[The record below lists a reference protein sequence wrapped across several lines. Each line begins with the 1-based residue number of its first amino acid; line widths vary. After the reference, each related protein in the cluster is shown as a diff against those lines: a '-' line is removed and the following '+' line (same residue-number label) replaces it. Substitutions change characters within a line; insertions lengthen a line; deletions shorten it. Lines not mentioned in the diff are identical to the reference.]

1 MTGPDDIVTRYI
13 IGNDYEVNAG
23 QVLEVRT
30 EKAGVVVNR
39 VVSSYVPNAQ
49 GQPFPDSFGSNIHQ
63 KQNFFANKLRPLRST
78 TIVRD
83 GVTFV
88 STVNAFDAFARPLSV
103 TKSSTVAGNPS
114 KTEITAYHDN
124 LPKWILGQPAKMTV
138 NGIVASQT
146 DYDATYA
153 LPIRF
158 YSFTQLKQT
167 LTYDTTASLA
177 SGQRGTIRTVVD
189 GGNNTTTLGSWYRGI
204 PRAITYADG
213 RSQSAAVNAS
223 GWITRVTDENGFATN
238 YAYDPMGRLSRITYP
253 TSDTVA
259 WNPTTISFAKSAT
272 GVYGIPA
279 GHWRQ
284 IIANGDSRKVTYFD
298 ALWRPLV
305 VREYDNANSASIAAT
320 ERFIRYAYD
329 HEGRVTFASYPSASY
344 NPTAG
349 TRTVYD
355 ALGRQTSV
363 TQSSELGL
371 LKTTTEYLA
380 GFQARVTDPRGNQT
394 HYRYLA
400 WDQPTT
406 DFITR
411 IIQPEGAYTY
421 FGRDAFGKPLY
432 ITRRTADGSVS
443 LARRYVYGGA
453 ERLCIVTE
461 PETGSTVYGFNG
473 ADLLV
478 QTAAGLTLPSGIS
491 CRDAKTQAWSS
502 GRRVDRSYDK
512 RNRLTSVTYPDNLGN
527 TSYSYTPDGLLAQ
540 VLIDNVGSGLV
551 YNNYIYNKRR
561 LLTGESM
568 DWNNISYGIG
578 YGYNANGHLASHAYP
593 GAVTVAYA
601 PNALGQPTRA
611 GGWATDV
618 SYHPNGS
625 IKQFT
630 YGNSI
635 VHKTTQNARGL
646 PARIVDF
653 YGASS
658 VYMDDRYVY
667 DGNGNVEA
675 IGDARSGNRG
685 DRVMAYDGLNRLT
698 RVDSNMFGTA
708 RYAYDVLDNLRRV
721 QVGATAMRAARD
733 HTYEYDARNRLSR
746 IVNTTGG
753 ATVTSLGY
761 DLQGNITSRTGASY
775 DFDFGN
781 RLRSASQ
788 DGTSSSYV
796 YDGHGRRV
804 RDYIGGSKYTQ
815 YSRDGT
821 LMFARNLRGTNA
833 NEQYIHLGGRLIA
846 IRSHNRDTDSVVTQ
860 YQHTDALGS
869 VVARSSHSRGS
880 VIYSEYEPYG
890 ALSNRPNHDRPAY
903 TGHVQDAATGLTYM
917 QQRYYDPVIGRFLS
931 MDPVTAYETSDYRY
945 FNRYAYA
952 FNNPYKFTDSDGR
965 CPTCTFNP
973 KSIAAMA
980 SQARVS
986 QAQKS
991 GIEQARAKSAFIQVE
1006 GVARGGSPI
1015 VNGNVQTGV
1024 GVLISP
1030 KGVDVYQTKSATV
1043 GAMGDSVS
1051 LIDGSGTPGFVLGA
1065 VVGGSLTGG
1074 ITNADGI
1081 QAFSGATTE
1090 GDLSAGPVTVSATS
1104 NGTGIWSLS
1113 GGLGAGPAASVSQ
1126 QQIETTSVDLSRDR
1140 R

>member
-1 MTGPDDIVTRYI
+1 MNEQLGPARLSLFSCNRAT
-13 IGNDYEVNAG
+13 
-23 QVLEVRT
+23 QV
-30 EKAGVVVNR
+30 
-39 VVSSYVPNAQ
+39 
-49 GQPFPDSFGSNIHQ
+49 
-63 KQNFFANKLRPLRST
+63 RSPVAKGLT
-78 TIVRD
+78 MSWSAIRNSLLLVC
-83 GVTFV
+83 
-88 STVNAFDAFARPLSV
+88 SLLLPLSV
-103 TKSSTVAGNPS
+103 QGQTYT
-114 KTEITAYHDN
+114 KTENIEYHDN
-124 LPKWILGQPAKMTV
+124 LGKWVLGQPAKLTV

-153 LPIRF
+153 LPTRF
-158 YSFTQLKQT
+158 YSFTLLKQT
-167 LTYDTTASLA
+167 LTYDTNASLA
-177 SGQRGTIRTVVD
+177 SGQRGTVRTVVD

-213 RSQSAAVNAS
+213 TSQSAVVNAS

-272 GVYGIPA
+272 GVYGIAA

-305 VREYDNANSASIAAT
+305 VREYDNTKIAAT

-355 ALGRQTSV
+355 ALGRQTLV

-380 GFQARVTDPRGNQT
+380 GFQTRVTDPRGNQT

-443 LARRYVYGGA
+443 VARRYVYGGA
-453 ERLCIVTE
+453 GRLCIVTE

-491 CRDAKTQAWSS
+491 CRNAKTQAWSS

-512 RNRLTSVTYPDNLGN
+512 RNRLTSVIYPDNLGN

-540 VLIDNVGSGLV
+540 VLVDNVGSGLV

-578 YGYNANGHLASHAYP
+578 YGYSANGHLASHAYP
-593 GAVTVAYA
+593 GGVTVAYA
-601 PNALGQPTRA
+601 PNALGQPTKA
-611 GGWATDV
+611 GAWATNV
-618 SYHPNGS
+618 SYHPNGA

-630 YGNSI
+630 YGNGV
-635 VHKTTQNARGL
+635 VHTMTPNSRGL
-646 PARIVDF
+646 PERIRDAYSGATNPVLPVDES
-653 YGASS
+653 Y
-658 VYMDDRYVY
+658 DY
-667 DGNGNVEA
+667 DGNGNVAA
-675 IGDARSGNRG
+675 ISDARTGQRGNR
-685 DRVMAYDGLNRLT
+685 DMVYDGLDRLT
-698 RVDSNMFGTA
+698 RVDSSTLTFGTA
-708 RYAYDVLDNLRRV
+708 LYTYDVLDNLRRIK
-721 QVGATAMRAARD
+721 VGSTAMRPARD

-753 ATVTSLGY
+753 ATVSSLGY
-761 DLQGNITSRTGASY
+761 DLQGNITSRAGASY

-781 RLRSASQ
+781 RLRSANQ
-788 DGTSSSYV
+788 GGTVSSYV

-804 RDYIGGSKYTQ
+804 RDYVGGTKYTQ

-821 LMFARNLRGTNA
+821 LMFARNVRGTNT

-846 IRSHNRDTDSVVTQ
+846 IRSHNRDTGSVVTQ

-931 MDPVTAYETSDYRY
+931 VDPVGVNTGNGAN
-945 FNRYAYA
+945 FNRYWYA
-952 FNNPYKFTDSDGR
+952 NNNPYKFTDPDGR
-965 CPTCTFNP
+965 QTIPL
-973 KSIAAMA
+973 AARIGTDDPQLTQSYLMA
-980 SQARVS
+980 
-986 QAQKS
+986 
-991 GIEQARAKSAFIQVE
+991 E
-1006 GVARGGSPI
+1006 GDL
-1015 VNGNVQTGV
+1015 T
-1024 GVLISP
+1024 
-1030 KGVDVYQTKSATV
+1030 
-1043 GAMGDSVS
+1043 VS
-1051 LIDGSGTPGFVLGA
+1051 LLTGTDASYVAPTGSGAVQSAVTPAEFSVAGTA
-1065 VVGGSLTGG
+1065 VRGVGSLTNSVRGG
-1074 ITNADGI
+1074 AAGIANPVPATMARVIPEGVPANTLGRPGAPDVFVTAADDISGMNASQIANRLTIESSPTGFRIFEFQTPQSGVASPVFRTNPGFLGGGRTAG
-1081 QAFSGATTE
+1081 GARE
-1090 GDLSAGPVTVSATS
+1090 FVLPNMPIPPNATVRTV
-1104 NGTGIWSLS
+1104 
-1113 GGLGAGPAASVSQ
+1113 P
-1126 QQIETTSVDLSRDR
+1126 
-1140 R
+1140 